1 MCWSTGTEII
11 LSPLVLGKCLLYF
24 CILRVNSWFWIR
36 ITTNNMRYY
45 KCHDQNFVIN
55 HCVNVSTIVIAN
67 THFSNRSH
75 RVNFQPTIN
84 FNLLLLWCKARCW
97 SFHHTSIDN
106 CYIIYVITSFLVV
119 IITNYTLPVF
129 HHQSLGHTSF
139 FVITVGITCNPSWNT
154 SGLHCQFIL
163 SSSSIHFLIH
173 FMAGYEKFK
182 LCD

>member
-1 MCWSTGTEII
+1 
-11 LSPLVLGKCLLYF
+11 
-24 CILRVNSWFWIR
+24 
-36 ITTNNMRYY
+36 MRYY

-129 HHQSLGHTSF
+129 HHQSLGHTF
-139 FVITVGITCNPSWNT
+139 FFSSLSELHVTHHEILVAFIASLSYHHHQFISWYILWQVMKNSSCVIRHDYGSSAYSLILASIW
-154 SGLHCQFIL
+154 SGLMLWYNFSCCFFIF
-163 SSSSIHFLIH
+163 H
-173 FMAGYEKFK
+173 
-182 LCD
+182 